1 MEVHPITSFSMNLTI
16 SSYRSA
22 CSASLARYTYCSL
35 VRFSGSVDAITVKSE
50 LQTTTEDRDATW
62 VCSWHFICGEKV
74 LTTAGTHDVVCV
86 KRTMT
91 VGFTDEGDIVS
102 DKGGI
107 ITAAVWAIE
116 NLKLSDL
123 MLACNVD
130 PDVINRVCRY
140 SCLFTSGSITI
151 SILRPLRSL
160 GPFLYPY
167 QATLCL
173 FHYNFYCQY
182 HPLFK
187 LYIGGTGYGR
197 VYPDQLCSGTEVLG
211 QTWVLTNTG
220 CKT

>member
-1 MEVHPITSFSMNLTI
+1 
-16 SSYRSA
+16 
-22 CSASLARYTYCSL
+22 
-35 VRFSGSVDAITVKSE
+35 
-50 LQTTTEDRDATW
+50 
-62 VCSWHFICGEKV
+62 
-74 LTTAGTHDVVCV
+74 
-86 KRTMT
+86 MT

-160 GPFLYPY
+160 GPSFLYPY